1 MSRLSS
7 VARVERFFDDG
18 GFFTEL
24 ARRVAIRTES
34 QEPASRPALQRD
46 LVDEMTP
53 SLNTLGFECR
63 VFDNPDPRGGPLLV
77 ARRFEGEGSTR
88 LSYGHGDVVREDRKF
103 KRPFPDRGRP
113 GTGLDALGAATGCSQ
128 YQSPPQPKC
137 SKLKSKLPLVAASTC
152 NTCWPAGITSLPMP
166 SPGMVAIA

>member
-1 MSRLSS
+1 MSRLSC
-7 VARVERFFDDG
+7 VARVKRFFDDG

-34 QEPASRPALQRD
+34 QEPASRSALQRY

-77 ARRFEGEGSTR
+77 ARRSEGEGPTL
-88 LSYGHGDVVREDRKF
+88 LSYGHGDVVREDRKEF
-103 KRPFPDRGRP
+103 QTPFPCPWQGPVQDSTLSARP
-113 GTGLDALGAATGCSQ
+113 LESTAA
-128 YQSPPQPKC
+128 
-137 SKLKSKLPLVAASTC
+137 
-152 NTCWPAGITSLPMP
+152 W
-166 SPGMVAIA
+166 